1 MFKKIYN
8 RIILALHRR
17 NLLNWIPD
25 KPFLKLIFKVR
36 MGIKLNINNPATF
49 NEKLQWLKLY
59 NRKPEMTTMVDK
71 YAVKE
76 YITEKIG
83 EEYVIPTLGVWDR
96 FDEIDFS
103 SLPDQFVLKCTHDSG
118 GIVICRDKSKLDK
131 FAAKKKIERSLK
143 NNYYTKTKEWP
154 YKNVKPRIIAEK
166 FIEDETGG
174 LVDYKFF
181 CFDGVVDSVMIC
193 LDRHIGDPKFYFFD
207 EDWNLKRLNIRGKEA
222 PADFTVR
229 KPDCIDE
236 MFAIAKRLS
245 VGHPFVRV
253 DLYEC
258 SGKIYFGELTF
269 YPDSGFDSNLL
280 SETDVYFGKL
290 LNLGTKQMEEK

>member
-1 MFKKIYN
+1 MKKLLRILPDRIYISLMYYKHFK
-8 RIILALHRR
+8 RFP
-17 NLLNWIPD
+17 NL
-25 KPFLKLIFKVR
+25 K
-36 MGIKLNINNPATF
+36 NPKTF
-49 NEKLQWLKLY
+49 NEKLNWLKLH
-59 NRKPEMTTMVDK
+59 NRKDEHTMLVDK
-71 YAVKE
+71 FLVKE
-76 YITEKIG
+76 YISDVLG
-83 EEYVIPTLGVWDR
+83 EEYVIPTLGVWEHAN
-96 FDEIDFS
+96 EIDFD
-103 SLPDQFVLKCTHDSG
+103 SLPNQFVLKWNHDSG
-118 GIVICRDKSKLDK
+118 SVIICRDKSKFDISS
-131 FAAKKKIERSLK
+131 AIEKLNKYEDHNGYWYGR
-143 NNYYTKTKEWP
+143 EWP
-154 YKNVKPRIIAEK
+154 YKNIKRKIIAEQY
-166 FIEDETGG
+166 IEDETGG

-258 SGKIYFGELTF
+258 SGIIYFGELTF

-290 LNLGTKQMEEK
+290 LNLGTKQMEGK